1 MLILQKSEIPCSKF
15 SQRTALLQSQA
26 QGRNKRAPPG
36 KKKPSR
42 GCGLRLGASGHV
54 RYCVYTRFNG
64 RTERE
69 SSSGRTTRSDGHQAL
84 GASIR
89 FQLAFHGKQ
98 QLDQTGE
105 MQNAY
110 LRSGKGGVGGFLGQY
125 GFISYLW
132 GGTVFP

>member
-1 MLILQKSEIPCSKF
+1 MFVIAYIHASTEG
-15 SQRTALLQSQA
+15 QRERALPVERRDRMA
-26 QGRNKRAPPG
+26 I
-36 KKKPSR
+36 
-42 GCGLRLGASGHV
+42 RLWV
-54 RYCVYTRFNG
+54 
-64 RTERE
+64 
-69 SSSGRTTRSDGHQAL
+69 
-84 GASIR
+84 ASIR

-98 QLDQTGE
+98 QLDQTGQ